1 MVRTKKS
8 DKKLAKVEEEMG
20 LTNPLNQDL
29 GSVLKYADLAGITIG
44 GTFDH
49 IVKAFNK
56 KIPFKERWEYG
67 SKGVDTLLRIA
78 MATEEA
84 LKQFS
89 SAKNNPTAGCAEP
102 AEEIE
107 RLRKEN
113 AELKNKLHK

>member
-8 DKKLAKVEEEMG
+8 DKKLARVEEEMG

-29 GSVLKYADLAGITIG
+29 GSILKYADLTGITIG

-49 IVKAFNK
+49 ITKAFNK
-56 KIPFKERWEYG
+56 EIPFKERWEYG
-67 SKGVDTLLRIA
+67 SKGVNSLLRIA
-78 MATEEA
+78 MATQEA

-89 SAKNNPTAGCAEP
+89 SVKNNTTGVGAEP

-113 AELKNKLHK
+113 TELKNKLHK